1 MLLNAHFNIIIFSK
15 EEDIQRS
22 INYIDSSLFTQGIIP
37 SGNAYNQFELFRTA
51 FPGNGVELKEYDW
64 FLTTSDA
71 ALTFFLREACL
82 LTNPFPIGFQSR
94 LPIDRGVRLRF

>member
-71 ALTFFLREACL
+71 ALTFFFKQALPATEPSRIA
-82 LTNPFPIGFQSR
+82 FPSGFTHR
-94 LPIDRGVRLRF
+94 